1 MDRLGGKF
9 LSLSMAGGDNNG
21 LVMRA
26 RQIIHGLLKKI
37 ELNNARLRF
46 IYFLSANP

>member
-26 RQIIHGLLKKI
+26 RQIIHGLLKKNRVKQCTI
-37 ELNNARLRF
+37 AFHL
-46 IYFLSANP
+46 LSIG